1 MVVTRVAVFQKVD
14 VDYQE
19 SQAREFPLNET
30 HGIALWR
37 KNQLLVDS
45 GGLGWRD
52 AYTSLAIEQSWRRR
66 LSAVPHICLAYCQ
79 HGAAKVSRE
88 IEGESDKVTTEL
100 RSRLFGVVPESR
112 ASNWDLR
119 GRPNI
124 QLVYLRR
131 EMVER
136 LAAEAFNLDASR
148 VEVVPKLGFADPLL
162 EQLVLELLDCA
173 GAGRDDALYAD
184 HLARMIAMRV
194 LRGHGSRPVRAPA
207 MSGRPAS
214 ADLTPRLRR
223 VRDLIESALSEDL
236 GLERLAREAG
246 IGAHAFSQAF
256 TRAFGATPHVY
267 IRDRRI
273 ERAKSLLL
281 AHDLPLAEV
290 ALQCGFASQSHLTT
304 TFKRLLGST
313 PGEFRRG

>member
-1 MVVTRVAVFQKVD
+1 MLVTRDAVFQKMD
-14 VDYQE
+14 VDHHE

-30 HGIALWR
+30 HGIALWP

-45 GGLGWRD
+45 RGLGWRD
-52 AYTSLAIEQSWRRR
+52 AYTSLAIEQPWRRR

-79 HGAAKVSRE
+79 HGAAKVSRG
-88 IEGESDKVTTEL
+88 IEGESDNATSEL
-100 RSRLFGVVPESR
+100 RSRLFGVVPENR
-112 ASNWDLR
+112 DSNWDLR

-136 LAAEAFNLDASR
+136 LAAEAFDLDASR

-173 GAGRDDALYAD
+173 GAGGGDALYAD
-184 HLARMIAMRV
+184 HLARMIALRV
-194 LRGHGSRPVRAPA
+194 LRGHGSRAVRAPA
-207 MSGRPAS
+207 MNGRPARV
-214 ADLTPRLRR
+214 DLTPRLRR
-223 VRDLIESALSEDL
+223 VRDLIESALGEDL

-246 IGAHAFSQAF
+246 VSAHAFSQAF
-256 TRAFGATPHVY
+256 ARAFGTTPHAY

-281 AHDLPLAEV
+281 AHDLRLVDV

-304 TFKRLLGST
+304 TFKRLVGRT